1 MGTFT
6 KIAKPSAH
14 HDEKTW
20 AGSASTTTV
29 SGLGFQPDWIHIA
42 NRSSTT
48 DHNVVDTVRGID
60 KNIYFDETDGQDT
73 ASRVASI
80 TSDGCTLTGGEANTN
95 TASAGFIGHFWK
107 LAGSTTTNDA
117 SATGVGTIDSSYRA
131 NTDAGLSVVTW
142 TGTGAN
148 GTIAHGLGK
157 IPDMII
163 CKDIEQDGYN
173 WEMYMH
179 TGNRSGQTDIGHGTL
194 NETDAQMPFNPGV
207 AAHDDHE
214 YWNDTA
220 PTSTVFSIGTKNN
233 VNQSGIDQMAIC
245 IANTNGS
252 VRVGSYCGNG
262 NAYGPFIF
270 TGFKPRCVWICR
282 FDTTGENTSW
292 KTSTTIALG
301 PNNAAQTGSG
311 SNHGNKIEHN
321 IKLDSGDNGGA
332 EVASQDH
339 MDFFAQGFA
348 CRTTDGKSNGD
359 GNFYWYVAWAKEPSV
374 STNKVLGTAF

>member
-1 MGTFT
+1 MATFS
-6 KIAKPSAH
+6 KLAKPSAH

-20 AGSASTTTV
+20 AGSATTTTV

-107 LAGSTTTNDA
+107 LASSTTA
-117 SATGVGTIDSSYRA
+117 STGVGSIDSSYRA

-157 IPDMII
+157 IPDAII
-163 CKDIEQDGYN
+163 FKDIEQDGYN
-173 WEMYMH
+173 WEAYWH
-179 TGNRSGQTDIGHGTL
+179 GGNRASQTGGVI

-245 IANTNGS
+245 IANVNGS
-252 VRVGSYCGNG
+252 VRAGTYQGNG
-262 NAYGPFIF
+262 KTHGPFIF
-270 TGFKPRCVWICR
+270 TGFKPRAVWITR
-282 FDTTGENTSW
+282 YDTTGESTSW
-292 KTSTTIALG
+292 KTSTTMALG
-301 PNNAAQTGSG
+301 PDNAAQSGSG
-311 SNHGNKIEHN
+311 SNHGNAIEHN
-321 IKLDSGDNGGA
+321 IKLDSDNNGGA

-339 MDFFAQGFA
+339 IQFFAQGFSPF
-348 CRTTDGKSNGD
+348 TTDGKSNGA
-359 GNFYWYVAWAKEPSV
+359 GNFYIYVAWAKEPSV
-374 STNKVLGTAF
+374 TTTKLLATGF

>member
-20 AGSASTTTV
+20 AGSASTTTI
-29 SGLGFQPDWIHIA
+29 SGLGFQPDWIHIS

-107 LAGSTTTNDA
+107 LASSTTTNDA

-157 IPDMII
+157 IPDAII
-163 CKDIEQDGYN
+163 FKDIEQDGYN

-179 TGNRSGQTDIGHGTL
+179 CGNRSGQTLIGHGTL
-194 NETDAQMPFNPGV
+194 NETDTQMPFNV
-207 AAHDDHE
+207 ATAANDDNT

-252 VRVGSYCGNG
+252 VRVGSYFGNG

-270 TGFKPRCVWICR
+270 TGFKPRAVWICR
-282 FDTTGENTSW
+282 FDTTNENTSW
-292 KTSTTIALG
+292 KTSTTMGLA
-301 PNNAAQTGSG
+301 NDNSAQTGSG
-311 SNHGNKIEHN
+311 SNHGNPIQHN
-321 IKLDSGDNGGA
+321 IKMDSTDNGGP
-332 EVASQDH
+332 EVANQDNI
-339 MDFFAQGFA
+339 DFFAQGFGI
-348 CRTTDGKSNGD
+348 RTTDHKSNGD
-359 GNFYWYVAWAKEPSV
+359 GHIYWYIAWAKEPSV